1 MEKVTHRVIHR
12 PAFRIRF
19 FNSAKVLSMY
29 SILLSAGWP
38 IWPLLIISIL
48 GLAIVIE
55 RAWYLR
61 QIQIFPKNCLESAF
75 SLANS
80 LSSGKSVSEPE
91 ISALKQ
97 SSPAGSLFAALLRE
111 KSQSAEAESALEE
124 LQATAQTEW
133 LKLDR
138 YLGALATIATIA
150 PLLGLFGTVV
160 GMIEIFGSQ
169 GSINGAS
176 SSPQQLAHGISVA
189 LYNTAFGLLIA
200 IPALAAW
207 RSLRAMANQRQRE
220 CEEFTRQLFKKLY
233 PTDSSAS

>member
-1 MEKVTHRVIHR
+1 
-12 PAFRIRF
+12 
-19 FNSAKVLSMY
+19 MY

-48 GLAIVIE
+48 GLAIALE
-55 RAWYLR
+55 RCWYLR
-61 QIQIFPKNCLESAF
+61 QTHIFPKNCLETIF
-75 SLANS
+75 SLANQMIS
-80 LSSGKSVSEPE
+80 SNGGTTVSDLQVTELAHLSPVSPLLAC
-91 ISALKQ
+91 ALK
-97 SSPAGSLFAALLRE
+97 E
-111 KSQSAEAESALEE
+111 KLSGNSADIALEE
-124 LQATAQTEW
+124 LQATAQTTW
-133 LKLDR
+133 LKLER

-169 GSINGAS
+169 GAINGAAG
-176 SSPQQLAHGISVA
+176 SPQQLAHGISVA

-207 RSLRAMANQRQRE
+207 RGLRAMANQRQRE

-233 PTDSSAS
+233 PNNAVDTTK

>member
-1 MEKVTHRVIHR
+1 
-12 PAFRIRF
+12 
-19 FNSAKVLSMY
+19 MY

-48 GLAIVIE
+48 GLAIAIE
-55 RAWYLR
+55 RGWYLR
-61 QIQIFPKNCLESAF
+61 QTHIFPKNCLESVF
-75 SLANS
+75 SLANQ
-80 LSSGKSVSEPE
+80 LVGNKSTVSEQQIAELANLSPV
-91 ISALKQ
+91 SPLLACALKEKL
-97 SSPAGSLFAALLRE
+97 AGS
-111 KSQSAEAESALEE
+111 STDTALEE
-124 LQATAQTEW
+124 LQVTAQGTW

-138 YLGALATIATIA
+138 YLGALATIATVA

-169 GSINGAS
+169 GAINGAAG
-176 SSPQQLAHGISVA
+176 SPQQLAHGISVA

-207 RSLRAMANQRQRE
+207 RGLRAMANQRQRE

-233 PTDSSAS
+233 PNVSNDAADISK

>member
-1 MEKVTHRVIHR
+1 
-12 PAFRIRF
+12 
-19 FNSAKVLSMY
+19 MY

-38 IWPLLIISIL
+38 IWPLLLISII

-61 QIQIFPKNCLESAF
+61 HIHIFPKKSLETVF
-75 SLANS
+75 GLANDIS
-80 LSSGKSVSEPE
+80 KKKTVSEPE
-91 ISALKQ
+91 IRAFSQL
-97 SSPAGSLFAALLRE
+97 SPVGSLFACILHE
-111 KSQSAEAESALEE
+111 KASGSPADSALEE
-124 LQATAQTEW
+124 LQASAQSTW
-133 LKLDR
+133 LKLER
-138 YLGALATIATIA
+138 YLGVLATIATIA

-169 GSINGAS
+169 GIG
-176 SSPQQLAHGISVA
+176 SPQQLAHGISIA

-207 RSLRAMANQRQRE
+207 RGLRAMANQRQHE

-233 PTDSSAS
+233 PHSADTK

>member
-1 MEKVTHRVIHR
+1 
-12 PAFRIRF
+12 
-19 FNSAKVLSMY
+19 MY

-38 IWPLLIISIL
+38 IWPLLIISIV

-55 RAWYLR
+55 RTWYLR
-61 QIQIFPKNCLESAF
+61 QIQVFPKDCLESAF
-75 SLANS
+75 GLANAIS
-80 LSSGKSVSEPE
+80 NGKSITESE
-91 ISALKQ
+91 ISSLKQ
-97 SSPAGSLFAALLRE
+97 SSLAGNLFACLLRE
-111 KSQSAEAESALEE
+111 KLQGNSADSAIEE
-124 LQATAQTEW
+124 LQATAQSIW

-138 YLGALATIATIA
+138 YLGALATIATVA

-169 GSINGAS
+169 GAINGGAG
-176 SSPQQLAHGISVA
+176 SPQQLAHGISVA

-207 RSLRAMANQRQRE
+207 RSLRSIANQRQRE

-233 PTDSSAS
+233 PITGTNTAP

>member
-1 MEKVTHRVIHR
+1 
-12 PAFRIRF
+12 
-19 FNSAKVLSMY
+19 MY

-38 IWPLLIISIL
+38 IWPLLIISII

-61 QIQIFPKNCLESAF
+61 QIQVFPKDCLETAF
-75 SLANS
+75 GLANAIS
-80 LSSGKSVSEPE
+80 NGKSVTESE
-91 ISALKQ
+91 ISSLKQ
-97 SSPAGSLFAALLRE
+97 SSLAGNLFACVLRE
-111 KSQSAEAESALEE
+111 KIQGNSADSAIEE
-124 LQATAQTEW
+124 LQATAQSIW

-169 GSINGAS
+169 GAINGGAG
-176 SSPQQLAHGISVA
+176 SPQQLAHGISVA

-207 RSLRAMANQRQRE
+207 RSLRSIANQRQRE

-233 PTDSSAS
+233 PITASNTAP

>member
-1 MEKVTHRVIHR
+1 
-12 PAFRIRF
+12 
-19 FNSAKVLSMY
+19 MY

-48 GLAIVIE
+48 GLAIAIE
-55 RAWYLR
+55 RSWFLR
-61 QIQIFPKNCLESAF
+61 QTHIFPKNTLETAF
-75 SLANS
+75 LLANQMTS
-80 LSSGKSVSEPE
+80 
-91 ISALKQ
+91 
-97 SSPAGSLFAALLRE
+97 E
-111 KSQSAEAESALEE
+111 KSGSTISNLQVANLAQMSPVSPLLACVLKEKLNGSNSDNALEE
-124 LQATAQTEW
+124 LQASAQATW

-169 GSINGAS
+169 GAINGATG
-176 SSPQQLAHGISVA
+176 SPQQLAHGISVA

-207 RSLRAMANQRQRE
+207 RGLRAMANQRQRE

-233 PTDSSAS
+233 PNDSTK

>member
-1 MEKVTHRVIHR
+1 
-12 PAFRIRF
+12 
-19 FNSAKVLSMY
+19 MY

-48 GLAIVIE
+48 GLAIALE
-55 RAWYLR
+55 RTWYLR
-61 QIQIFPKNCLESAF
+61 QIHIFPKNCLETAF
-75 SLANS
+75 SLTNQMLGS
-80 LSSGKSVSEPE
+80 KSSISEQQIAQLE
-91 ISALKQ
+91 NL
-97 SSPAGSLFAALLRE
+97 SPASPLLACTLKEKLSGSSSTA
-111 KSQSAEAESALEE
+111 ALEE
-124 LQATAQTEW
+124 LQACAQATW

-169 GSINGAS
+169 GAINGAAG
-176 SSPQQLAHGISVA
+176 SPQQLAHGISVA

-207 RSLRAMANQRQRE
+207 RGLRAMANQRQLE
-220 CEEFTRQLFKKLY
+220 CEEFTRQIFKKLY
-233 PTDSSAS
+233 PSDTNGGVATVNAAK